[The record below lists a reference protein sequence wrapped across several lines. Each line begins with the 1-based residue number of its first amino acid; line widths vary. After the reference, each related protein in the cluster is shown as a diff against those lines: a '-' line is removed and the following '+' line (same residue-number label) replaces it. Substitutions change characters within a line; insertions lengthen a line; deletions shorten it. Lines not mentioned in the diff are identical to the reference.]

1 MAAVGRAW
9 HDFVVVGKVVMV
21 LCTYL
26 PTVGLC
32 ATLGRVQGL
41 SCPQHS
47 RPRALCSLQATLCRA
62 RPMFVPRALRLKGVQ
77 EPQRPRTAK
86 AAPDLTP
93 PPLQTDT
100 KHGSRGPIF
109 TTKPVTPDYVAQL
122 AAGIELIF
130 SDYAHQEV
138 VRSEWLQARYR
149 RVDGEDKCT

>member
-1 MAAVGRAW
+1 
-9 HDFVVVGKVVMV
+9 
-21 LCTYL
+21 
-26 PTVGLC
+26 
-32 ATLGRVQGL
+32 
-41 SCPQHS
+41 
-47 RPRALCSLQATLCRA
+47 
-62 RPMFVPRALRLKGVQ
+62 MFVPRALRLKGVQ

-86 AAPDLTP
+86 ATPDLTP